1 MRKSKLVSAAEA
13 VELLVDGDT
22 VVTGGFVG
30 IGFAEG
36 LAVALEER
44 FVATGSP
51 KDLTLVYAAG
61 QGDGQA
67 RGLNHFAHPGLLK
80 RVIGGH
86 WGLVPKL
93 GKMAVNNEFEAYNL
107 PQGVISHMFR
117 DVAAG
122 KPGVITKVGL
132 HTFVDPRLEGGRV
145 NSRTQEQLVEV
156 HEFRGEEYLF
166 YRAFPLTVALLRG
179 TTADANGN
187 ISMERE
193 ALTLEALSIAQA
205 VKNSGGI
212 VIVQVERVTTQH
224 SLPPQMVMIP
234 GALVDCVVVAES
246 KHHQQTFSETYN
258 PAYTGEIRVPSNSV
272 AGIETGPRKVIA
284 RRAAMYLQ
292 MGAVVNL
299 GIGMPEGV
307 AAVAH
312 EEEIL
317 DLITLTVEP
326 GGFGGI
332 PAGGLSFGAVANAA
346 AIIPQ
351 PSQFDFYDGGGLD
364 QAFLGMAEV
373 DGTGNVNVSRFG
385 GRLAGAGGFI
395 NISQNAGFV
404 CFMGTFTTGADLEI
418 CDGELH
424 IKKEG
429 RFRKFLS
436 QVSQVT
442 FSGQYSRSKHQRVVY
457 VTERAVFSLAKGGVE
472 LIEIAPGIDLQR
484 DILDQMDFKPI
495 LREPIKLM
503 DRRLFQEGPIGL
515 AKTRNTLLSER
526 FTFDSDSNT
535 MFINFEGLALH
546 NMQQFQQLEHQLEL
560 AFQALPGRVRAV
572 VNYEN
577 FFLAPSVEKAY
588 FEMVERNHQKY
599 YTDSVRYSSDAF
611 FRRKSGGRFQAAHAH
626 LVSSFSE
633 ALEELERS
641 KS

>member
-51 KDLTLVYAAG
+51 RDLTLVYAAG
-61 QGDGQA
+61 QGDGQS

-145 NSRTQEQLVEV
+145 NSRTQEDLVEV
-156 HEFRGEEYLF
+156 HQFRGEEYLF

-179 TTADANGN
+179 TTADATGN

-234 GALVDCVVVAES
+234 GALVDCVVVAEPQ
-246 KHHQQTFSETYN
+246 HHQQTFSESYN
-258 PAYTGEIRVPSNSV
+258 PAYTGEIRVPSNSI
-272 AGIETGPRKVIA
+272 AGIENGPRKVIA

-404 CFMGTFTTGADLEI
+404 CFMGTFTTGADIAI
-418 CDGELH
+418 CDGQLQ

-436 QVSQVT
+436 EVSQVT

-457 VTERAVFSLAKGGVE
+457 VTERAVFSLVKGGVE
-472 LIEIAPGIDLQR
+472 LIEIAPGIDLQK

-495 LREPIKLM
+495 MREPIKLM

-515 AKTRNTLLSER
+515 AKARNTLLSDR
-526 FTFDSDSNT
+526 FTFDCDSNT

-546 NMQQFQQLEHQLEL
+546 NMEQFQQLEQQLEI
-560 AFQALPGRVRAV
+560 AFEALPGRVRAV

-626 LVSSFSE
+626 LASSFAE
-633 ALEELERS
+633 ALEELERN

>member
-61 QGDGQA
+61 QGDGQT

-145 NSRTQEQLVEV
+145 NSRTQEELVEV
-156 HEFRGEEYLF
+156 HQFRGEEYLF

-234 GALVDCVVVAES
+234 GALVDCVVVAEPQ
-246 KHHQQTFSETYN
+246 HHQQTFSESYN
-258 PAYTGEIRVPSNSV
+258 PAYTGEIRVPSNSI

-404 CFMGTFTTGADLEI
+404 CFMGTFSTGADIAI
-418 CDGELH
+418 CDGHLQ
-424 IKKEG
+424 IKREG

-436 QVSQVT
+436 EVSQVT

-457 VTERAVFSLAKGGVE
+457 VTERAVFSLVKGGVE
-472 LIEIAPGIDLQR
+472 LVEIAPGIDLQK

-495 LREPIKLM
+495 MREPIKLM
-503 DRRLFQEGPIGL
+503 DRRLFQDGPIGL
-515 AKTRNTLLSER
+515 AKTRNTLLSDR

-546 NMQQFQQLEHQLEL
+546 NMEQFQQLERQLEI
-560 AFQALPGRVRAV
+560 AFEALPGRVRAV

-577 FFLAPSVEKAY
+577 FFLAPAVEKAY

-626 LVSSFSE
+626 LASSFAE
-633 ALEELERS
+633 ALDELERH

>member
-1 MRKSKLVSAAEA
+1 MRKTKLVTAAEA
-13 VELLVDGDT
+13 VELIVNGDT

-44 FVATGSP
+44 FLASGFP
-51 KDLTLVYAAG
+51 RDLTLVYAAG
-61 QGDGQA
+61 QGDGQS
-67 RGLNHFAHPGLLK
+67 RGLNHFAHPGLVK
-80 RVIGGH
+80 RVVGGH

-93 GKMAVNNEFEAYNL
+93 GKMAVNNEIEAYNL

-132 HTFVDPRLEGGRV
+132 HTFVDPRLEGGKV
-145 NSRTQEQLVEV
+145 NSKTQEDLVEV
-156 HEFRGEEYLF
+156 HQFRGEEYLF
-166 YRAFPLTVALLRG
+166 YLAFPLTVALLRG
-179 TTADANGN
+179 TTADAQGN

-224 SLPPQMVMIP
+224 NLPPQMVEIP
-234 GALVDCVVVAES
+234 GALVDCVVVSEPQ
-246 KHHQQTFSETYN
+246 HHQQTFAESYN
-258 PAYTGEIRVPSNSV
+258 PAYTGEVRIPANSI
-272 AGIETGPRKVIA
+272 AGLDLSARKVIA

-312 EEEIL
+312 EEDIL

-364 QAFLGMAEV
+364 QAFLGMAEI
-373 DGTGNVNVSRFG
+373 DQHGNVNVSRFA

-404 CFMGTFTTGADLEI
+404 CFMGTFSNGAEVAI
-418 CDGELH
+418 EDGSLK
-424 IKKEG
+424 ITKEG

-442 FSGQYSRSKHQRVVY
+442 FSGDYSRSKHQRVVY
-457 VTERAVFSLAKGGVE
+457 VTERAVFSLCKSGVE
-472 LIEIAPGIDLQR
+472 LIEIAPGVDLQR
-484 DILDQMDFKPI
+484 DILDQMDFTPVM
-495 LREPIKLM
+495 REPIKRM
-503 DRRLFQEGPIGL
+503 DHRLFKDAPIGL
-515 AKTRNTLLSER
+515 AKTRTTMLSER
-526 FTFDSDSNT
+526 FSYDPDSNT

-546 NMQQFQQLEHQLEL
+546 NLEQFDLLQEQLSKAFEALEGP
-560 AFQALPGRVRAV
+560 ARAV

-611 FRRKSGGRFQAAHAH
+611 FRRQSGTRFQQAHAH
-626 LVSSFSE
+626 LASSFAE
-633 ALEELERS
+633 ALEELERENF
-641 KS
+641 